1 MKKRF
6 IKENSNSDRFYLT
19 VNLDERGDYSA
30 TLYDYDDNEVWDCD
44 YELVSELIDDGYLKY
59 KPDEDL
65 DRLAEYLGSVGV
77 IPRGSTI
84 DSEKE
89 ESMEESRRMYSR
101 KSGRTKL
108 LESKLRKVIRPM
120 VERMLREASGIDDF
134 VNKYKDTDPFD
145 FSDMIERK
153 KEERDYYAGKGDQ
166 NAVNTTDEMIEKHFY
181 NRTIQDLKKI
191 WNDVESFISNK
202 DVSGLKKR
210 LSYFNKMSLDA
221 FRMQTGVDLGKTNR
235 DIANNI
241 DKYFSTRN

>member
-65 DRLAEYLGSVGV
+65 DRLAKYLGSVGV

-84 DSEKE
+84 DPEKE

-108 LESKLRKVIRPM
+108 LESKLKKIIKPI
-120 VERMLREASGIDDF
+120 VERMLREEDEELPEGWTKQKEWHGNRSLGYDSYMKKFAGPGGRKIPVYVF
-134 VNKYKDTDPFD
+134 GKDGNWGHFTVSAGAN
-145 FSDMIERK
+145 SDYSYTGMIPNSNSYMDVINGVEQKAR
-153 KEERDYYAGKGDQ
+153 AGKL
-166 NAVNTTDEMIEKHFY
+166 I
-181 NRTIQDLKKI
+181 I
-191 WNDVESFISNK
+191 
-202 DVSGLKKR
+202 
-210 LSYFNKMSLDA
+210 
-221 FRMQTGVDLGKTNR
+221 
-235 DIANNI
+235 
-241 DKYFSTRN
+241 

>member
-1 MKKRF
+1 MRIVSKGKLTMKKRF

-19 VNLDERGDYSA
+19 VNLDERGEYSA

-84 DSEKE
+84 DPEKE

-108 LESKLRKVIRPM
+108 LESKLRKVIRPI
-120 VERMLREASGIDDF
+120 VERMLREGEDDDELSKASEWGSELSEKCRWDGYLISLVYLEALTDANF
-134 VNKYKDTDPFD
+134 HTLRKKIEPVINKYF
-145 FSDMIERK
+145 
-153 KEERDYYAGKGDQ
+153 EEE
-166 NAVNTTDEMIEKHFY
+166 N
-181 NRTIQDLKKI
+181 
-191 WNDVESFISNK
+191 
-202 DVSGLKKR
+202 
-210 LSYFNKMSLDA
+210 
-221 FRMQTGVDLGKTNR
+221 
-235 DIANNI
+235 
-241 DKYFSTRN
+241 